1 MGTATKTWIDA
12 AKVASTRVVQKK
24 KKKKKKPEEATVD
37 LIGNKIANKITS
49 AGKTKSKEKEH
60 EIYKKFTYN

>member
-1 MGTATKTWIDA
+1 MNRCCKF
-12 AKVASTRVVQKK
+12 ASTRVVQKK
-24 KKKKKKPEEATVD
+24 KKKKKTPKEATVD

>member
-1 MGTATKTWIDA
+1 MGTETKTWIDA
-12 AKVASTRVVQKK
+12 AKVASTRVVQ
-24 KKKKKKPEEATVD
+24 KKPEEATVD

>member
-1 MGTATKTWIDA
+1 MNRCCKFS
-12 AKVASTRVVQKK
+12 STSVFKK
-24 KKKKKKPEEATVD
+24 KKKKKKNPEEATVD

>member
-1 MGTATKTWIDA
+1 MNRCCKSCLY
-12 AKVASTRVVQKK
+12 KSSSKK
-24 KKKKKKPEEATVD
+24 RKKKKPEEATVD

>member
-1 MGTATKTWIDA
+1 MNRCCKF
-12 AKVASTRVVQKK
+12 ASTRVVQ

-60 EIYKKFTYN
+60 KIYKKFTYN

>member
-1 MGTATKTWIDA
+1 MGTETKTWIDA

-24 KKKKKKPEEATVD
+24 EKKKPEEATVD

>member
-1 MGTATKTWIDA
+1 MGTETKTWIDA
-12 AKVASTRVVQKK
+12 AKVASTRVVQ
-24 KKKKKKPEEATVD
+24 KKKKKPEEATVD

>member
-1 MGTATKTWIDA
+1 MLQICLYKSSS
-12 AKVASTRVVQKK
+12 KKK
-24 KKKKKKPEEATVD
+24 KKKKKKPQEAKEY
-37 LIGNKIANKITS
+37 LNGNKIANKITS

>member
-1 MGTATKTWIDA
+1 MNRCCKF
-12 AKVASTRVVQKK
+12 ASTRVVQKK
-24 KKKKKKPEEATVD
+24 KKKKNPEEATVD